1 MPFKKKLHNPK
12 LIAGQPIVLTAEEFA
27 NLTQQNSVKCAIE
40 AKAVPTQ
47 KLVQSISSRSPS
59 NHYSKP
65 ILTCSSPPS
74 GIYDGDVCKILL
86 YSLKCVTL
94 IHLFR
99 STGESIKT
107 ATANDKKQ
115 RICVFITQEK
125 KGVRIVFRINTVWF
139 KQRKP
144 TVETRKFHVKG
155 KIGFI
160 GARTWRCKQA
170 TWF

>member
-86 YSLKCVTL
+86 YSLKFVTL

-99 STGESIKT
+99 STGESLKT
-107 ATANDKKQ
+107 AAANDKKQ

-125 KGVRIVFRINTVWF
+125 KGVRIVIRINTV
-139 KQRKP
+139 
-144 TVETRKFHVKG
+144 
-155 KIGFI
+155 
-160 GARTWRCKQA
+160 
-170 TWF
+170 